1 MNRRTI
7 LTRLAI
13 LFIAIAGIFAIGGRA
28 SAEPLLCCDSY
39 TLDIDCTVPDFC
51 YPIWVTTV
59 WNNGI
64 SHTSPFFAGCGSFNI
79 PVVPPLAP
87 CYAAPANLK
96 YLTVNGSPIQVT
108 LNKETRVVIN
118 GCCYLVYAFADPVV
132 GGCMRVRIR
141 PCV

>member
-1 MNRRTI
+1 MNRRT
-7 LTRLAI
+7 LLARLAI
-13 LFIAIAGIFAIGGRA
+13 FCIVMAGTFAIGSRA

-39 TLDIDCTVPDFC
+39 TLDIDCTIPDFC
-51 YPIWVTTV
+51 FPIWITTV
-59 WNNGI
+59 WNNGV
-64 SHTSPFFAGCGSFNI
+64 SHTSPVFAGCGSFNV

-87 CYAAPANLK
+87 CYAAPSNLN
-96 YLTVNGSPIQVT
+96 YLTVKGSTTKVF
-108 LNKETRVVIN
+108 LNTETRVMFN